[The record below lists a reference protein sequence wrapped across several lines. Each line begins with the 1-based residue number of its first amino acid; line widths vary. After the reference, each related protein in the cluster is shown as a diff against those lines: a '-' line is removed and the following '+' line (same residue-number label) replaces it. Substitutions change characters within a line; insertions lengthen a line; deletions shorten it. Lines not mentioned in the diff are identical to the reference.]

1 MTGRPRAESRWAWG
15 KFPEVALKPCLSPP
29 CVEAVQPGPP
39 LAPYSLP
46 EEDKWPRTLQPPVV
60 LGPPAPDPSLLGPA
74 PSDPAGFGELL
85 PEVLPNL
92 QHGPLAA
99 SLPPTGEQLLP
110 DLLISPHMLPRKD
123 PQEGWAG

>member
-1 MTGRPRAESRWAWG
+1 M
-15 KFPEVALKPCLSPP
+15 
-29 CVEAVQPGPP
+29 QPGPP